1 MSLPMLM
8 EHTSPVTGR
17 HHSTLPMALSS
28 HALLAPVPSAL
39 EHVHAVPETQAERNA
54 LYAEFLP
61 LVRRLMRQYGT
72 EAGLREDLIGEIYFR
87 FCTLLD
93 AYDPE
98 RGIPLRPYLVRQLSA
113 SIYTFARH
121 QWRRQKRETSLEALM
136 IDHAEHPDPARL
148 WDDNLTMEQVKK
160 ALPQAFARLSLRQRQ
175 VVVWRYYEDRS
186 FEEIALRLNIQVAT
200 ARSIL
205 RHGLNNIRRR
215 LEESDVRLT

>member
-1 MSLPMLM
+1 MTL
-8 EHTSPVTGR
+8 SPLAEQTTRPAGLQRTAITEGNAVFTR
-17 HHSTLPMALSS
+17 TFSISS
-28 HALLAPVPSAL
+28 GDT
-39 EHVHAVPETQAERNA
+39 AVPQTQKERDQ
-54 LYAEFLP
+54 LYSEFVP
-61 LVRRLMRQYGT
+61 LVRRLLRQYGT

-87 FCTLLD
+87 FSALLD

-121 QWRRQKRETSLEALM
+121 QWRRQRRETSLDALM
-136 IDHAEHPDPARL
+136 VDHTANPDPARQ
-148 WDDNLTMEQVKK
+148 WDDMLALEQVKN
-160 ALPQAFARLSLRQRQ
+160 ALPQAFARLSVRQRQ

-186 FEEIALRLNIQVAT
+186 FEEIAGRLDIQVAT

-215 LEESDVRLT
+215 LEEADVRLI

>member
-1 MSLPMLM
+1 MSLTLLPERTPQGVRQRRIPLVPMPTLGSTM
-8 EHTSPVTGR
+8 PPV
-17 HHSTLPMALSS
+17 LSAAEYA
-28 HALLAPVPSAL
+28 HAL
-39 EHVHAVPETQAERNA
+39 PETQAERNA

-61 LVRRLMRQYGT
+61 LVRRLLRQYGT
-72 EAGLREDLIGEIYFR
+72 EAGLREDLVGEIYFR

-113 SIYTFARH
+113 SVYTFARH

-136 IDHAEHPDPARL
+136 IDHADHPDPARQ

-186 FEEIALRLNIQVAT
+186 FEEIAGRLNIQVAT

-215 LEESDVRLT
+215 LEEADVRLS

>member
-1 MSLPMLM
+1 MTLSLLPEQASRPDGL
-8 EHTSPVTGR
+8 HRTAVSYGNPVLTRTYSVTEG
-17 HHSTLPMALSS
+17 SNV
-28 HALLAPVPSAL
+28 VPQ
-39 EHVHAVPETQAERNA
+39 TQKERDQ
-54 LYAEFLP
+54 LYAEFVP
-61 LVRRLMRQYGT
+61 LVRRLLRQYGT

-87 FCTLLD
+87 FSALLE

-121 QWRRQKRETSLEALM
+121 QWRRQRREMSLDALM
-136 IDHAEHPDPARL
+136 VDHSAHPDPARQ
-148 WDDNLTMEQVKK
+148 WDDMLAMEQVSK
-160 ALPQAFARLSLRQRQ
+160 ALPQAFARLSVRQRQ

-186 FEEIALRLNIQVAT
+186 FEEIAGRLNVQVAT

-215 LEESDVRLT
+215 LEEADVRLA